1 MPKKIKE
8 AVKETVKDI
17 KAEVKGAAT
26 EVVADVK
33 EAATADV
40 ATFTID
46 RWHVA
51 LAAVA
56 VTATLLVFIL

>member
-1 MPKKIKE
+1 MVKKKVE
-8 AVKETVKDI
+8 AIVEDI
-17 KAEVKGAAT
+17 KTEAT
-26 EVVADVK
+26 E
-33 EAATADV
+33 DV

-56 VTATLLVFIL
+56 VTTSLLLFIL

>member
-1 MPKKIKE
+1 MVKKAIDKVIE
-8 AVKETVKDI
+8 DI
-17 KAEVKGAAT
+17 KVEAT
-26 EVVADVK
+26 E
-33 EAATADV
+33 DV

-56 VTATLLVFIL
+56 VTAILFAVIF